1 MHRTL
6 LVAALVAAA
15 GLTGLANGQALAEHE
30 AESMRLKLEAIL
42 VRAAVDPPPKES
54 RLVTDVSEREVNAYL
69 RFVAGPDL
77 PVGVVEPTIGIA
89 ESGRLSVRANIDL
102 DAVRKSKSRGSLDP
116 LSYVSGIVE
125 MVLAGTLE
133 TSRGRG
139 KFALESATLAGM
151 TVPDSLVQELVTY
164 LTKTAD
170 NPEGISLGQQFEL
183 PARIQQIRTRTGRA
197 TIVQ

>member
-125 MVLAGTLE
+125 IVLAGTLE

-164 LTKTAD
+164 LTRTAD

>member
-125 MVLAGTLE
+125 IVLAGTLE